1 MIVVSS
7 GELVYLVVVLQKLLL
22 CWVLSMAEAGTAIR
36 IQPLWLW
43 LCGDGSA
50 THFLLAPGDR
60 SAATR
65 NLLLVD
71 LVQEEKEPDILNSST
86 NSNRGELLRS
96 PYLRPTLSGDVF
108 QLVTSKGQLVSFF
121 LS

>member
-1 MIVVSS
+1 MDIWWGRQSYR
-7 GELVYLVVVLQKLLL
+7 LP
-22 CWVLSMAEAGTAIR
+22 LS
-36 IQPLWLW
+36 L
-43 LCGDGSA
+43 A

-60 SAATR
+60 SAAAR
-65 NLLLVD
+65 DLLPVD

-86 NSNRGELLRS
+86 NSNHGELSRS
-96 PYLRPTLSGDVF
+96 PYLRLTLSGDVF